1 MDKSQKLYNKALEK
15 YNKGYIEE
23 ALELSEKSISLNI
36 NNSAAINIKGL
47 LYYILGDL
55 EGSKNLWKMNVHI
68 NKDNVSK
75 KYLQDTEK
83 DERLLSIYNTAVI
96 LIKEIKI
103 NEALIMLK
111 ECSGSHF
118 NYINVN
124 NYLSICYIKKGDYI
138 RALEHIN
145 NVLEVDRKNKVALQN
160 KKELI
165 NMGAL
170 SKSKIKLMP
179 IVLSISILISIMG
192 ITLIMKNIKR
202 EKMDNNT
209 SSKPVNMK
217 ENEIKEN
224 KIEKDKV
231 EVNKAE
237 VKKNLEKFPQEEL
250 NNYIKTK
257 DYIKIYEILKKWDKI
272 ELDIDGESIK
282 AKAKEMLF
290 SEGRETFY
298 RIGSN
303 YYWKMDYNEAKSYLL
318 MAYEYGK
325 DSWYYSYCIYTLG
338 ACYEQIGNIEE
349 AIKYYKYYDEGFEKG
364 EYKEIVLYNLS
375 LLYKNIDKE
384 KSKYYGN
391 KLVKDYPNS
400 IYNNTHVQNIIN
412 NYY

>member
-36 NNSAAINIKGL
+36 NNSAAINLKGL

-145 NVLEVDRKNKVALQN
+145 NVLEVDRKNKVALQS